1 LCPKPTEAN
10 HDESRFH
17 HDALGREDPG
27 RSLNAVNDVR
37 GWWSEQIDGS
47 TDTFGAAFTYGY
59 EDVHRSTMK
68 IIEFI
73 PGHKVV
79 WLVLDNV
86 FNFVEDKTEWTGTKV
101 VFDIFEKDGNTQL
114 RFTHEGLVPAYEC
127 FDVCSNA
134 WGSYVNGSLRSLIET
149 GRGRPNKRETAESR
163 KTSR

>member
-1 LCPKPTEAN
+1 MTNQDFTTTLSVGKTT
-10 HDESRFH
+10 DEVF
-17 HDALGREDPG
+17 
-27 RSLNAVNDVR
+27 NAVNDVR

-47 TDTFGAAFTYGY
+47 TDIFGAEFTYRY
-59 EDVHRSTMK
+59 EDVHQSTMK

-86 FNFVEDKTEWTGTKV
+86 FNFVEDNTEWTGTRV
-101 VFDIFEKDGNTQL
+101 VFDIFEKDGKTQL

-134 WGSYVNGSLRSLIET
+134 WGSYINGSLRSLIET
-149 GRGRPNKRETAESR
+149 GRGRPNKRKSAVVDS
-163 KTSR
+163 SQFVQDA

>member
-1 LCPKPTEAN
+1 
-10 HDESRFH
+10 
-17 HDALGREDPG
+17 
-27 RSLNAVNDVR
+27 
-37 GWWSEQIDGS
+37 
-47 TDTFGAAFTYGY
+47 
-59 EDVHRSTMK
+59 MK